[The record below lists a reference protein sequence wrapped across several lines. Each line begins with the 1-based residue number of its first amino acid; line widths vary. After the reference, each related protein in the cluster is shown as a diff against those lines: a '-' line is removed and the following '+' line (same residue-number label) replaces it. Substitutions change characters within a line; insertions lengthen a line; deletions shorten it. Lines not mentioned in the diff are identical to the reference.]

1 MSNSSFSTK
10 PNVLSEV
17 VRNVVVGRALAG
29 SYDAHETVRQATAA
43 CHAAARQK
51 LGKQRLSSA
60 EAAEVDALVLATRAQ
75 AFEHMNPALRGS
87 MPEGVL
93 GQLQAQAQV
102 QPSATQSEN
111 ETSKAILAALGRLEK
126 LITMLLTLVFHK
138 ALGGSK
144 TSSEPL
150 LAEFNGADDRGPK
163 DGRAALPAWDGR
175 VIEVAQETPANRNLP
190 ALPAASSPSENKMV
204 IYNKDAS

>member
-1 MSNSSFSTK
+1 MVGMSHSGFSAK

-17 VRNVVVGRALAG
+17 VRNIVLGRALAG
-29 SYDAHETVRQATAA
+29 SYDAHETPRQAIAA

-75 AFEHMNPALRGS
+75 AFENMNPALRGS
-87 MPEGVL
+87 MPENVL

-102 QPSATQSEN
+102 SAQPSATES

-126 LITMLLTLVFHK
+126 LVTMLITLVFSR
-138 ALGGSK
+138 ALRSGK

-150 LAEFNGADDRGPK
+150 LAEFNDADATTNARP
-163 DGRAALPAWDGR
+163 
-175 VIEVAQETPANRNLP
+175 P
-190 ALPAASSPSENKMV
+190 ALPAAPGHNENKIV
-204 IYNKDAS
+204 LYGKNVS